1 MIGKTISHYRILDK
15 LGGGGMGVV
24 YKAEDL
30 KLGREVALKFLPEKL
45 ARDSHALIRF
55 QREAR
60 AASALNHAHICTI
73 HDIGEH
79 EGHPFIAME
88 FMEGQT
94 LKQRIA
100 GKPLKTEDLLE
111 LAIQIADALDAAHS
125 KGIVHRDIKPANIFV
140 TDRGQ
145 AKILDFGLAKLAPA
159 PTQPKGAEQSATLT
173 AQTDEEHLTSPGAAI
188 GTVAYMSPEQALG
201 KEVDARTDLFSFGVV
216 LYEMA
221 TGALPFKG
229 NSSVAIIDSILHKA
243 PVSAARINPELPA
256 ELERIINKSLEK
268 DREVRCQSA
277 AELRADLKRLRR
289 DTDSGGSLG
298 GVSAPTAV
306 PSNRRRRLNR
316 ALALAAGG
324 VILLA
329 GLSYMLLQ
337 LVRQAAQNAPPPR
350 TTFTQLT
357 FQSGIEFFPSL
368 SPDGKWIVYASSAS
382 GNTDIY
388 LQSVSGQNP
397 INLTK
402 DSTANDRQPA
412 FSPDGERIVFRSE
425 RQGGGIFVMG
435 RTGEFV
441 KRVSDTGYN
450 PAWSP
455 DEEEVV
461 FATENITTSPYGRA
475 GISELWA
482 VKLATGEKRLLFKGD
497 AVQPRW
503 SPHGHRIVYWGF
515 SKETTQ
521 RDIWTIPASGGEPLA
536 VTSDAQLDW
545 NPVWSPDGKYLY
557 FSSDRGGS
565 LNLWRVPMDEASG
578 KVLGSPEPITTPSAF
593 VAHLSV
599 SSDGRRIAYA
609 ALTTTGNVQKV
620 AFDSTLGAVKETP
633 ARITSGS
640 NVIANQDV
648 SRDGEFLVFS
658 TVFPQE
664 DLFISRSDGSGL
676 RQLTNDEARDRGP
689 RWSPDGNRI
698 AFYSNRGGNYQAWA
712 INPDGSG
719 LQQLTTGGLGI
730 VWPIWS
736 PDGSRM
742 AVTDVSTVSI
752 FEPGRPWK
760 DQTIQTLPKLT
771 DRDKFSAFSWSPD
784 GQRLAGTLGATV
796 NAPGIVLYSLSSG
809 TYQRLTDTGLGPVW
823 LPDSRRLLYVNQ
835 GKILI
840 VDSQSKK
847 SKEVLSVAPENIRS
861 GLSLSQ
867 DGRQLYFNCGSNEG
881 DIWLLTLQ

>member
-1 MIGKTISHYRILDK
+1 MIGKTISRYRILNK

-30 KLGREVALKFLPEKL
+30 KLGRDVALKFLPEGL
-45 ARDSHALIRF
+45 ASDSHALVRF

-79 EGHPFIAME
+79 EGQFYIAME
-88 FMEGQT
+88 FLEGQT

-140 TDRGQ
+140 TNSGQ
-145 AKILDFGLAKLAPA
+145 AKVLDFGLAKLSAPA
-159 PTQPKGAEQSATLT
+159 LPKAAEQSATRT
-173 AQTDEEHLTSPGAAI
+173 AQTDEEHLTSPGTAI
-188 GTVAYMSPEQALG
+188 GTAAYMSPEQALG
-201 KEVDARTDLFSFGVV
+201 EKVDARTDLFSFGVV

-229 NSSVAIIDSILHKA
+229 NSSVAVIDSILHKA
-243 PVSAARINPELPA
+243 PVSAARLNPELPA
-256 ELERIINKSLEK
+256 ELERIINKALEK

-289 DTDSGGSLG
+289 DTDPGRVLG
-298 GVSAPTAV
+298 GVSAPAALL
-306 PSNRRRRLNR
+306 SDRRRWLNR
-316 ALALAAGG
+316 ALALAAVGT
-324 VILLA
+324 ILLA

-337 LVRQAAQNAPPPR
+337 WVRQAARNAPPQR

-357 FQSGIEFFPSL
+357 FQSRVESFPSL

-382 GNTDIY
+382 GNSDIY

-402 DSTANDRQPA
+402 DSTAADTQPA
-412 FSPDGERIVFRSE
+412 FSPDGERIVFRSG

-435 RTGEFV
+435 RTGEFAE
-441 KRVSDTGYN
+441 RLSDTGYN

-455 DEEEVV
+455 NGEEVL
-461 FATENITTSPYGRA
+461 FATENITTSPYGRS

-482 VKLATGEKRLLFKGD
+482 VKLAAGEKRLLFKGD
-497 AVQPRW
+497 AVQPSW

-515 SKETTQ
+515 SKATTQ
-521 RDIWTIPASGGEPLA
+521 RDIWTIPASGGEPLP
-536 VTSDAQLDW
+536 VTSDAPLDW
-545 NPVWSPDGKYLY
+545 SPVWSPDGKYLY

-609 ALTTTGNVQKV
+609 ALTTTSNVQKV
-620 AFDSTLGAVKETP
+620 AFDSTLGAVKGTP
-633 ARITSGS
+633 AWITSGS
-640 NVIANQDV
+640 KVIAQQDV
-648 SRDGEFLVFS
+648 SPDGELLAFS

-664 DLFISRSDGSGL
+664 DLFVSRADGSGV

-689 RWSPDGNRI
+689 RWSPDGKRI
-698 AFYSNRGGNYQAWA
+698 AFYSNRGGNFQAWA

-719 LQQLTTGGLGI
+719 LQQLTAGSSGFI
-730 VWPIWS
+730 WPIWS
-736 PDGSRM
+736 PDPTRM
-742 AVTDVSTVSI
+742 AVTGGSTVSI
-752 FEPGRPWK
+752 FEPGRPWN

-771 DRDKFSAFSWSPD
+771 DRDAQFSAFSWSPD
-784 GQRLAGTLGATV
+784 GQQLAGSLGV
-796 NAPGIVLYSLSSG
+796 NAVGIVLYSLSSR
-809 TYQRLTDTGLGPVW
+809 TYQHLTDTGFGPLW

-835 GKILI
+835 GKIFI

-847 SKEVLSVAPENIRS
+847 SKEVLSVAPVNVRT
-861 GLSLSQ
+861 GLSLSR